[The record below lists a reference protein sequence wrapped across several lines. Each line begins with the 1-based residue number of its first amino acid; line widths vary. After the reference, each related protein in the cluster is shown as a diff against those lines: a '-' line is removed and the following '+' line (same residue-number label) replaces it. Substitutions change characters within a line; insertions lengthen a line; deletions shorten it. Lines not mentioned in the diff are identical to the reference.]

1 MGLIIFQTKPTARV
15 LRQFA
20 AAWLVFFLLLAAN
33 QIWRRGHV
41 PAGIV
46 LAIASLIGIVGL
58 IKPSSVRL
66 LFIGASAA
74 AFPIGWVVSQIALL
88 IMFYGVVTP
97 MALFWRIRRRDV
109 LQLRAKPD
117 QSSFWIN
124 REAEQPA
131 PERYLKQ
138 F

>member
-1 MGLIIFQTKPTARV
+1 MGLITFQTKPTPRV

-33 QIWRRGHV
+33 QIWRRGHG
-41 PAGIV
+41 PAGFA
-46 LAIASLIGIVGL
+46 LATVALMGIVGL
-58 IKPSSVRL
+58 IKPGAMRL
-66 LFIGASAA
+66 LFITASAA
-74 AFPIGWVVSQIALL
+74 AFPIGWVVSHVALI

-97 MALFWRIRRRDV
+97 MAFFWRIRRRDV
-109 LQLRAKPD
+109 LQLRAKPE
-117 QSSFWIN
+117 QSSFWVS
-124 REAEQPA
+124 REEQPA